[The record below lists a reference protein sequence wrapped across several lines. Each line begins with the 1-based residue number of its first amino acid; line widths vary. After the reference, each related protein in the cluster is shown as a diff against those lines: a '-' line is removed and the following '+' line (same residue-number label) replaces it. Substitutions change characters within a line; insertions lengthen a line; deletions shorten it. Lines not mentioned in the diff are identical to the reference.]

1 SNLDSVRIIKELEEH
16 KAFGSPEVVDKVCRV
31 RLRASGIPP
40 EIVGRFSSFLIFRPL
55 DERSRV
61 EIVAMAIQKTAT
73 EYGLRLRRISPSVVA
88 AILRRAGTDG
98 FGVRPYEY
106 VVDGLL
112 GNIFSEAATLYSSL
126 PLEIRG
132 GPPFECV
139 PFWERDEYDHC

>member
-1 SNLDSVRIIKELEEH
+1 
-16 KAFGSPEVVDKVCRV
+16 VDKVCWV

-61 EIVAMAIQKTAT
+61 EIVAMAIQKIAT
-73 EYGLRLRRISPSVVA
+73 EYGLQLRRIAPSVVA
-88 AILRRAGTDG
+88 AILRRAGSGG

-106 VVDGLL
+106 LVDGLL
-112 GNIFSEAATLYSSL
+112 GNIFSEAAAVHGFS

-132 GPPFECV
+132 GPPFECI
-139 PFWERDEYDHC
+139 PFYKREATK